1 MKETWRWFGPD
12 DPVSLDNAKQ
22 AGAKGIVTALHH
34 LYDGRAWSAA
44 DVAARRAAV
53 EAAGLSWDVCES
65 IPVSAAIKRRDGLY
79 RRDIDAWKDS
89 LAALAKAG
97 VTTVCYNFMPVVDWT
112 RTDLAYRLPS
122 TGLAL
127 RFDMPA
133 LVAWDVFVLKRR
145 GAEDDYSPAALAAA
159 RGKLARLDAA
169 ALAAIEKNVIGG
181 MPARQDAYTREN
193 FARALAEY
201 AGVDA
206 TALRANLVAF
216 LAEVA
221 PVAEAL
227 GARLAIHPDDPPIPL
242 FGLPRV
248 VSTATDF
255 ATLLKAVA
263 SPANG
268 LTLCA
273 GSLGS
278 RADND
283 VVAIAEAFAPRVH
296 FAHLRNVAV
305 EPDGSFVEA
314 EHLEGG
320 TDMVALV
327 GVLLAEE
334 RRRRAEGRA
343 DAQIPMRPDHGCLL
357 ADDVGKAGVNPG
369 YSCVGRLKGLAEI
382 RGIMRTFAWLEA
394 QGAYEARS
402 SSRGSR

>member
-1 MKETWRWFGPD
+1 
-12 DPVSLDNAKQ
+12 
-22 AGAKGIVTALHH
+22 
-34 LYDGRAWSAA
+34 
-44 DVAARRAAV
+44 
-53 EAAGLSWDVCES
+53 
-65 IPVSAAIKRRDGLY
+65 
-79 RRDIDAWKDS
+79 
-89 LAALAKAG
+89 